1 MKCLKR
7 SYLARGLALAVM
19 AVVLLGGLAVTPAA
33 AANGMLKIGV
43 LEEPKSLNLWLAT
56 DAWSN
61 RVLSLIYE
69 PLFIREPKTNKLVP
83 WLAAGEPVYDAG
95 KMTYTVKLRPAKWS
109 DGSEFTAED
118 VVFTGNLIKKFRMP
132 RHSSKWSFIEEVV
145 AVDKHTVRFEL
156 KRPKAIFLTRTL
168 VTPIVQKKQW
178 EKIVASAKGAEKPLT
193 VILRHKLENPI
204 GTGPFTVSKWQK
216 GVFVFMKANPYFFG
230 KGQTISGHKLG
241 PHIKGII
248 FKVYGTADAAILA
261 LRKGSIDFYW
271 NSIQAGYL
279 EQLKDDKDIKLFV
292 NNKSGLYYLGFN
304 LRKEPFDDVALRRA
318 VATLVSKEFIIKRI
332 LQGYGEVLHSMI
344 PPGNDFYYN
353 PDVPKYGYGLS
364 MDQRMKMAYDILRQA
379 GYTWETPPVDANG
392 KVVRGVGIR
401 LPNGDPMKEFTILTP
416 PADYDPHRAMSG
428 QMIQEWLRAAGMPAV
443 SRPMAFGALIQKVK
457 GQHDFDA
464 FILGYGKL
472 SLDPGYL
479 RAFFHSRFNKERG
492 YNMSGYESA
501 AFDALSTES
510 NNAMDPNLRREM
522 IFQMQVMLMNAV
534 PYVPLYNPQVVEG
547 VRSDRFTGWVPGLGG
562 VGNIWSLCEIKAK

>member
-1 MKCLKR
+1 MLAMALMLITCLGAPV
-7 SYLARGLALAVM
+7 SAASNGL
-19 AVVLLGGLAVTPAA
+19 
-33 AANGMLKIGV
+33 LKIGV
-43 LEEPKSLNLWLAT
+43 LQEPKSLNLWLAT

-61 RVLSLIYE
+61 RVLGLIYE

-83 WLAAGEPVYDAG
+83 WLAASEPVYDAG
-95 KMTYTVKLRPAKWS
+95 KLTYTIKLRPAKWS

-118 VVFTGNLIKKFRMP
+118 VIFTGQLINQFKMP
-132 RHSSKWSFIEEVV
+132 RHRSKWSFIEQVE
-145 AVDKHTVRFEL
+145 ALDKHTIRFHL
-156 KRPKAIFLTRTL
+156 KRPKAIFLSRTL
-168 VTPIVQKKQW
+168 TTPIVQKKQW

-216 GVFVFMKANPYFFG
+216 GVFVFMKANPHFFA

-241 PHIKGII
+241 PHISGII

-261 LRKGSIDFYW
+261 LRKGAIDFYW

-279 EQLKDDKDIKLFV
+279 DQLKDDQDIKLFV

-364 MDQRMKMAYDILRQA
+364 RDKRMKMAYDILREA

-392 KVVRGVGIR
+392 NVVKGVGIR
-401 LPNGDPMKEFTILTP
+401 LPSGEPMKEFTILTP

-479 RAFFHSRFNKERG
+479 RSFFHSKFNKPRG

-501 AFDALSTES
+501 AFDAMSDDS

-522 IFQMQVMLMNAV
+522 IFQLQAMLMDAV
-534 PYVPLYNPQVVEG
+534 PYVPLYNPTVIEG
-547 VRSDRFTGWVPGLGG
+547 VRIDRFTGWVSMLGG
-562 VGNIWSLCEIKAK
+562 VGNIWSLCQIKAK

>member
-1 MKCLKR
+1 MMV
-7 SYLARGLALAVM
+7 RGLALAAMVT
-19 AVVLLGGLAVTPAA
+19 VLLGGLCATPAA

-56 DAWSN
+56 DAWSK
-61 RVLSLIYE
+61 RVLSLINE
-69 PLFIREPKTNKLVP
+69 PLFIREPKSNELVP
-83 WLAAGEPVYDAG
+83 WLAAGKPVYDAG
-95 KMTYTVKLRPAKWS
+95 KMTYTVKLKKAKWS
-109 DGSEFTAED
+109 DGSDFTAAD
-118 VVFTGNLIKKFRMP
+118 VIFTGQLINKFRMP
-132 RHSSKWSFIEEVV
+132 RHRSKWSFIERVV

-156 KRPKAIFLTRTL
+156 KRPKAIFLSRTL
-168 VTPIVQKKQW
+168 TTPIVQKKQW
-178 EKIVASAKGAEKPLT
+178 EKIVASAQGAEKPLT
-193 VILRHKLENPI
+193 VILRHKLTNPI
-204 GTGPFTVSKWQK
+204 GTGPFVVSKWQK
-216 GVFVFMKANPYFFG
+216 GVFVFMKANPHFFG
-230 KGQTISGHKLG
+230 RGQTISGHKLG

-261 LRKGSIDFYW
+261 LRKGAIDFYW

-292 NNKSGLYYLGFN
+292 SNKSGLYYLGFN

-344 PPGNDFYYN
+344 PPGNSFYYN
-353 PDVPKYGYGLS
+353 PDVPKYGYGKS
-364 MDQRMKMAYDILRQA
+364 MDERMKLAYNILREA
-379 GYTWETPPVDANG
+379 GYTWETPPVNANG
-392 KVVRGVGIR
+392 EVVRGEGIR
-401 LPNGDPMKEFTILTP
+401 LPDGSPMKEFTILTP

-479 RAFFHSRFNKERG
+479 RAFFHSRYNKPRG

-501 AFDALSTES
+501 AYDALSNES
-510 NNAMDPNLRREM
+510 NNAMDPKLRQEM
-522 IFQMQVMLMNAV
+522 IFQMQAMLMAAV
-534 PYVPLYNPQVVEG
+534 PYVPLYNPKVIEG
-547 VRSDRFTGWVPGLGG
+547 VRIDRFTGWVPMLGG
-562 VGNIWSLCEIKAK
+562 VGNIWSLCQIKAK